1 MHVDVSIGQNR
12 HFELR
17 EALLIY
23 HSGDRNQ
30 WELGGTFVTHHPVV
44 LNGAKRPEL
53 GPANPL
59 TVDFVRS
66 LMHSLGGQIPIEF
79 LPNNILARTDRALAW
94 WTPAQK
100 RPMFFGDTQG
110 DLKGINGRIFP
121 QPALVW
127 MALDG
132 GLFVRALKVS
142 SRPTAKTKLAVAPY
156 WNLYES
162 GDVCLGSMRAP
173 KVSEVASIPQWEQS
187 FYESKFT
194 HGNVGRVTRHPGGFE
209 GLWKDVAGKNK
220 FPTKTLIELPQ
231 TVEAF
236 LEGKRKN
243 HGR

>member
-1 MHVDVSIGQNR
+1 MQVNVSIGQNR

-23 HSGDRNQ
+23 HSGERHQ
-30 WELGGTFVTHHPVV
+30 WESGSTFVTHHPVT
-44 LNGAKRPEL
+44 LNGEKKPEL
-53 GPANPL
+53 GTANPL

-66 LMHSLGGQIPIEF
+66 LMHSLGGKIPVEF
-79 LPNNILARTDRALAW
+79 LPDNILARTDRTLAW

-100 RPMFFGDTQG
+100 RPMFFGNRQG
-110 DLKGINGRIFP
+110 DLHGISGRIFP

-127 MALDG
+127 LTLDG
-132 GLFVRALKVS
+132 RLFVRALKES
-142 SRPTAKTKLAVAPY
+142 RRPTAETTLAVAPY
-156 WNLYES
+156 WNLYQS

-173 KVSEVASIPQWEQS
+173 KISAVTSIPQWEQS

-209 GLWKDVAGKNK
+209 GLWKELASRNR
-220 FPTKTLIELPQ
+220 FPTRWLIELPQ

-236 LEGKRKN
+236 LGGKRSS

>member
-1 MHVDVSIGQNR
+1 MHVSVSIGQNR

-23 HSGDRNQ
+23 HSKERRQ
-30 WELGGTFVTHHPVV
+30 WESGSTFVTHHPVTI
-44 LNGAKRPEL
+44 NGSKKPEL

-59 TVDFVRS
+59 SIDFVQS
-66 LMHSLGGQIPIEF
+66 LMHSLGGQIPVEF
-79 LPNNILARTDRALAW
+79 LPDTILARTDRTLAW

-110 DLKGINGRIFP
+110 DLKGISGRIFP

-127 MALDG
+127 LTLDG
-132 GLFVRALKVS
+132 ALFVRALKEN
-142 SRPTAKTKLAVAPY
+142 SRPAAETRLAVAPY

-173 KVSEVASIPQWEQS
+173 RISEVASIPQWEQS

-194 HGNVGRVTRHPGGFE
+194 HGNVGRVTRHLDGFE
-209 GLWKDVAGKNK
+209 GLWKELAGRDE
-220 FPTKTLIELPQ
+220 FPIDSLIELPQ
-231 TVEAF
+231 TVEEF
-236 LEGKRKN
+236 LGGKRRS

>member
-1 MHVDVSIGQNR
+1 MHVDVSIGKNR

-23 HSGDRNQ
+23 HSSDRRQ
-30 WELGGTFVTHHPVV
+30 WESGSAFVTHHPVTT
-44 LNGAKRPEL
+44 NGAKKPEL
-53 GPANPL
+53 GPASPL
-59 TVDFVRS
+59 TVDFIHS
-66 LMHSLGGQIPIEF
+66 LMHSLGGQIPVEF
-79 LPNNILARTDRALAW
+79 LPDTILARTDRTLAW

-100 RPMFFGDTQG
+100 RPMFFGNTQG
-110 DLKGINGRIFP
+110 DLQGISGRMFP

-127 MALDG
+127 LTLDG
-132 GLFVRALKVS
+132 ALFVRALKES
-142 SRPTAKTKLAVAPY
+142 NRPRAETTLAVAPY

-173 KVSEVASIPQWEQS
+173 KISEVASIPQWEQS

-209 GLWKDVAGKNK
+209 GLWKELAGRDE
-220 FPTKTLIELPQ
+220 FPVDSLIELPQ
-231 TVEAF
+231 TVEEF
-236 LEGKRKN
+236 LGGKGRS